1 MHHLSALEFH
11 DADHI
16 EGLAVI
22 GHHEFGDPEITFAK
36 HAPHREA
43 FRVRL
48 RGARRLNVVPAAD
61 ALTRLRIVEN
71 CVITVDLVFCR
82 EVIGVGCR
90 PVTPQR
96 GLYIVVPHRR
106 HSSPTTHVSPRK
118 VRRMATGRRSC
129 RSKITDRS
137 ATIGRMPRPAN
148 PEVRKN
154 LLAAGLDLVH
164 ARGFAAS
171 GVKDIT
177 DAAGVPKGAVYA
189 YFPSKEAFAAAILEH
204 YWADIETRLLPILYA
219 DGSAQERITQ
229 FFHRLADDHE
239 AGDFLLGCLV
249 GNMSLELGGSSELV
263 RAELVGILDRWDGAL
278 AACVRS
284 GQQGSGDVRG
294 DLDPGELAAQLIEAW
309 EGAALRGKVTRS
321 RIPYDRFE
329 AVTVPALLH

>member
-11 DADHI
+11 DADHK
-16 EGLAVI
+16 EGLAVV
-22 GHHEFGDPEITFAK
+22 GHHEFGDPEVTFAK
-36 HAPHREA
+36 HPPHREA

-177 DAAGVPKGAVYA
+177 DAAGVPKGSFYA

-219 DGSAQERITQ
+219 DGSVQERITG
-229 FFHRLADDHE
+229 FFHALADDHE
-239 AGDFLLGCLV
+239 AANFLLGCLM
-249 GNMSLELGGSSELV
+249 GNLSLELSSSSEPIRTQLIN
-263 RAELVGILDRWDGAL
+263 ILERWGNAL
-278 AACVRS
+278 AECLRS
-284 GQQGSGDVRG
+284 G
-294 DLDPGELAAQLIEAW
+294 DLREGLDADDIASRLIEAW
-309 EGAALRGKVTRS
+309 EGAALRGKMIRS

-329 AVTVPALLH
+329 ADTVPAL